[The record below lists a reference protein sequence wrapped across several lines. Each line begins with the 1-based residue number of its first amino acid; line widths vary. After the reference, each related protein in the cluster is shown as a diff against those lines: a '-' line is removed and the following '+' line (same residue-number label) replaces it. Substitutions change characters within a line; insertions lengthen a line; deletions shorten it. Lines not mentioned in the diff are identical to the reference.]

1 MAILCLPLL
10 GACENAAD
18 RSDARHLTYKDPSFT
33 YTEMKSVSPE
43 DRKRMEDKV
52 AEMDA
57 AVASSTDGSKAPIAP

>member
-1 MAILCLPLL
+1 
-10 GACENAAD
+10 
-18 RSDARHLTYKDPSFT
+18 
-33 YTEMKSVSPE
+33 MKSVSPE